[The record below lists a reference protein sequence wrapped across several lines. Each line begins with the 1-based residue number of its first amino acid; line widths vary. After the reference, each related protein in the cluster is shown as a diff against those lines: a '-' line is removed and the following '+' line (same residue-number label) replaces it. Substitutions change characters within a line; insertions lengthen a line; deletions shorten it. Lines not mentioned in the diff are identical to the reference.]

1 MKLLHSTLCRASVT
15 LLLVAASSFTTASAA
30 CQAGECRTVGA
41 QSQSILSIYPKP
53 EFNKKGLLLRPDI
66 RYREWVYIGTPLT
79 PHDMN
84 NGNANFPE
92 FHNVYIHPADFAHW
106 KKHGTFPDKTAIVKE
121 LVLVG
126 SKQAVSGTG
135 YFMGKFTG
143 LEVTIK
149 DSKRFKSEPGY
160 WAYFSFGH
168 SYPLADTAQA
178 FPTGACNTCHENS
191 AKDDFVFTQYY
202 PVLLAAKGKRSG
214 RAMTPQSKEYMSI
227 AQTMTQSTTAA
238 TAASAETPK
247 VKTAVPTEIA
257 ALFQYLQAGEY
268 KKFKAQE
275 SDTHP
280 SAGPHTKFGLPVRVF
295 MDPTIDASLKAGNK
309 SHPIGS
315 SVVKEMYDATKKL
328 MGWAVMVKTN
338 TDSNGGKGWFW
349 YEVISTTDGTKP
361 VAAGNGVA
369 MCAGCHGL
377 GKDFVLSKHPLK

>member
-1 MKLLHSTLCRASVT
+1 MNMKLLQSVLFRASVA
-15 LLLVAASSFTTASAA
+15 LLLITASSS
-30 CQAGECRTVGA
+30 VGA
-41 QSQSILSIYPKP
+41 QSQSVLSIYPKP
-53 EFNKKGLLLRPDI
+53 EFNEKGLLLRPDI

-79 PHDMN
+79 PNDMN
-84 NGNANFPE
+84 DGKATFPE

-106 KKHGTFPDKTAIVKE
+106 KKHGTFPDKTVIVKE

-126 SKQAVSGTG
+126 SKQAVSGAG
-135 YFMGKFTG
+135 YFMGKYTG

-178 FPTGACNTCHENS
+178 FPTGSCNACHENS

-214 RAMTPQSKEYMSI
+214 RAMTPQSKEFMSI
-227 AQTMTQSTTAA
+227 AAAMKRSTAAA
-238 TAASAETPK
+238 TAASAATPK
-247 VKTAVPTEIA
+247 VKTIVPTEIA
-257 ALFQYLQAGEY
+257 ALFKYLQDGEY

-275 SDTHP
+275 SDVHP
-280 SAGPHTKFGLPVRVF
+280 SRGPHAKFGLPVRVF
-295 MDPTIDASLKAGNK
+295 MDPAIDASLKAGNK
-309 SHPIGS
+309 SHPVGASI
-315 SVVKEMYDATKKL
+315 VKEMYDAGKKL
-328 MGWAVMVKTN
+328 LGWAVMVKTA
-338 TDSNGGKGWFW
+338 TDSKGGKGWFW
-349 YEVISTTDGTKP
+349 YEVTSTTDGTKP

-377 GKDFVLSKHPLK
+377 GKDFVLSNHPLK